1 MIMDIHDYLW
11 ISINQL
17 QISHNWIMDIHNS
30 VMDIRD
36 FISIVHDKF
45 NNGFHNL
52 KKSDIHD
59 WIKYN
64 SVMEIRDLR

>member
-1 MIMDIHDYLW
+1 
-11 ISINQL
+11 
-17 QISHNWIMDIHNS
+17 MDIHNS

-45 NNGFHNL
+45 NNGFHNE
-52 KKSDIHD
+52 KNSDIHD
-59 WIKYN
+59 WIKNIHDLSMDIHN

>member
-1 MIMDIHDYLW
+1 
-11 ISINQL
+11 
-17 QISHNWIMDIHNS
+17 MDIHNS

-52 KKSDIHD
+52 KIRIFMIELRISTIYL
-59 WIKYN
+59 WISIIQLWR
-64 SVMEIRDLR
+64 SVIFKIKVIDGNHVYP